1 MPRFRSADEMRS
13 GLPLGGIG
21 AGKIEVLPNGL
32 FNAMTFQNNWSRPIG
47 GDDAYPALLGFHLGF
62 YVEDLSGR
70 SSERPVRRA
79 HLLQT
84 VPVGELPLVE
94 EIRMEGTFPRLEL
107 EYRLPDPA
115 ADLRLQA
122 HSAWLPGDIKNSS
135 LPGTSFLFRVRNRAR
150 SARRVGLL
158 FVGRNLCGEWCIG
171 RRNRVEETRGAVH
184 MVFDNAESRSK
195 DGRDGEYRLAFERAG
210 WDWSYLESWNGV
222 SRNFSFNPTTLRL
235 TAWEAFERQGR
246 LPDTRGEGPVSGE
259 NRELLSA
266 VCAVRTLEA
275 GQTAELPW
283 VWSWDFPNHPLGH
296 RYRRWFKGAGDS
308 ARYLLKNRRPIRAA
322 VDRVERAVRSL
333 PFPEWFNDALLTNLA
348 PFFSS
353 SWYAADGRFA
363 FYEAPVVCPLMGTI
377 DVGFY
382 GSIPLA
388 YFFPELENSQLMQF
402 AKAQRS
408 DGYVPHDLGKNR
420 IDLPSDGTTYYH
432 WKDLNPKFTLMAYRD
447 WLWSGDN
454 GFLKAIYPNVK
465 RAVRWTMAADRD
477 GDGLPEHEGADQTFD
492 LWEFQGPHPYTSS
505 LHLAALLAAARLA
518 ARSGDRAFEQEC
530 RAAFERASRSFIAVF
545 WNGAYFGEPCVL
557 GQLNGQ
563 WYADLLGLGSITD
576 DAKVRKAL
584 LRIQDLNNRP
594 SAFGMLNSVHADG
607 TPDLSSEH
615 SRNVWSGMNYAF
627 ISLAIMRG
635 LPPARMLTGARKLWD
650 NITHLQKS
658 PWNQPDTID
667 ARTGRYVFGD
677 SYYRNMAIWSI
688 PIGYAHRDARTRSVL
703 RTLREGLRRP
713 RRR

>member
-1 MPRFRSADEMRS
+1 MPRFASKDEMRS

-32 FNAMTFQNNWSRPIG
+32 LNAFTFQNNWSRPLT
-47 GDDAYPALLGFHLGF
+47 GDDQYPAPLGFHFGF
-62 YVEDLSGR
+62 FSEDTGPSASAG
-70 SSERPVRRA
+70 SRRA

-94 EIRMEGTFPRLEL
+94 EIRMEGYFPRLEL
-107 EYRLPDPA
+107 EYIIPDRTTRLT
-115 ADLRLQA
+115 L
-122 HSAWLPGDIKNSS
+122 SAFSPLIPGDTKNSS
-135 LPGTSFLFRVRNRAR
+135 LPGTSLTFEARNTSRRAR
-150 SARRVGLL
+150 RIGLL
-158 FVGRNLCGEWCIG
+158 FIGRNLCGEWCIG
-171 RRNRVEETRGAVH
+171 RRNRIENGPAILE
-184 MVFDNAESRSK
+184 MEFSNQNSRSK
-195 DGRDGEYRLAFERAG
+195 EPRDGRMTYAFEKRG
-210 WDWSYLESWNGV
+210 WDWSFMESWNGV
-222 SRNFSFNPTTLRL
+222 SKNFSFNPATVRL
-235 TAWEAFERQGR
+235 AAWEAFERQGR
-246 LPDTRGEGPVSGE
+246 LPDTRDPEPVSGE
-259 NRELLSA
+259 NRELLGA
-266 VCAVRTLEA
+266 VCATRTLRPGE
-275 GQTAELPW
+275 TVRLPLAIA
-283 VWSWDFPNHPLGH
+283 WDYPHHPLGH
-296 RYRRWFKGAGDS
+296 RYRKWFKGAGQS
-308 ARYLLKNRRPIRAA
+308 ARYLLKNRGSLRSS

-333 PFPEWFNDALLTNLA
+333 PFPDWFNDALLTNLA

-363 FYEAPVVCPLMGTI
+363 FYEAPMVCPLMGTI

-388 YFFPELENSQLMQF
+388 YFFPELEISQLMQF

-408 DGYVPHDLGKNR
+408 DGYIPHDLGKNR
-420 IDLPSDGTTYYH
+420 IDLPSDGTTYYR

-447 WLWSGDN
+447 YLWSGDAA
-454 GFLKAIYPNVK
+454 FLRAVYPRLK
-465 RAVRWTMAADRD
+465 RAVRWTLAADRD

-492 LWEFQGPHPYTSS
+492 LWEFHGPHPYTSS
-505 LHLAALLAAARLA
+505 LHLAALLAAARSA
-518 ARSGDRAFEQEC
+518 ALMGDKVFEREC
-530 RAAFERASRSFIAVF
+530 RAAFAKASRSFIGVF

-576 DAKVRKAL
+576 DAKIRTAL
-584 LRIQDLNNRP
+584 RHIQDLNNRP
-594 SAFGMLNSVHADG
+594 SAFGMINSVHADG

-635 LPPARMLTGARKLWD
+635 LPPSRMLTGARKLWD

-688 PIGYAHRDARTRSVL
+688 PIGYARHDARTAKVL
-703 RTLREGLRRP
+703 RYLREGVRP
-713 RRR
+713 TRKG